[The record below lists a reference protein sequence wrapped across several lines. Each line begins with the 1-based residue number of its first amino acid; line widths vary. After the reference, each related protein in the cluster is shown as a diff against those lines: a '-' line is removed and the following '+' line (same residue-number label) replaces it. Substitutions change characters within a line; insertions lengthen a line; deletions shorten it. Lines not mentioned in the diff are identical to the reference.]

1 MSGYENE
8 ERKTKFHE
16 LFATKIRI
24 SLVNTLTLRKTFL
37 LLCHHLDL
45 NRPTVTDRSAFRTG
59 ITDVVAP
66 PIPLKAAAP
75 RKPRRAIDNLPSFTL
90 LTSMRES
97 AFVRLNRQK
106 WQSYQEWGQN
116 MGMLNPEEMA
126 KIYLDVSADLAFAQT
141 HFAESPVTDYLERI
155 ARHFHQHVY
164 GQRPNRWGEV
174 VRTLKYDIP
183 MAFYY
188 SRRDLLVSLAVF
200 LIAMVVGV
208 LSQQMDP
215 DFARSVLG
223 DRYVDMTIQNV
234 ANGDPMAIY
243 KDKDTV
249 TMFWR
254 IFLNNASIDAR
265 TFIAGLLALPGALLI
280 ILYNGV
286 MFGCFETFLMQ
297 QGAVL
302 EALFVVNLHGSLEIP
317 TIILSGASA
326 LALGTGWLFPGRR
339 SRIEAFRQG
348 ARRGLLMIMGV
359 LPLTLVAALIE
370 TYITRHTEAPLA
382 LRVFFVFGGLLLVS
396 WLTIFLPQRLH
407 RNGHTL

>member
-24 SLVNTLTLRKTFL
+24 SLVKTLILRKTFL

-45 NRPTVTDRSAFRTG
+45 NRPTVVDRSAFRTG

-66 PIPLKAAAP
+66 PIPLKAAAL
-75 RKPRRAIDNLPSFTL
+75 RKPHRAIDNFPSITL

-223 DRYVDMTIQNV
+223 DGYLDMTIQNV
-234 ANGDPMAIY
+234 ANGDPMAVY

-249 TMFWR
+249 SMFWG

-265 TFIAGLLALPGALLI
+265 TFVGGLLALPGALVI

-348 ARRGLLMIMGV
+348 ARRGLLMLMGV

>member
-1 MSGYENE
+1 
-8 ERKTKFHE
+8 
-16 LFATKIRI
+16 
-24 SLVNTLTLRKTFL
+24 
-37 LLCHHLDL
+37 
-45 NRPTVTDRSAFRTG
+45 
-59 ITDVVAP
+59 
-66 PIPLKAAAP
+66 
-75 RKPRRAIDNLPSFTL
+75 
-90 LTSMRES
+90 MRES

-141 HFAESPVTDYLERI
+141 HFTESPVTDYLERI

-223 DRYVDMTIQNV
+223 DGYLDMTIQNV

-249 TMFWR
+249 SMFWG

-265 TFIAGLLALPGALLI
+265 TFIAGLLALPGALFI

>member
-1 MSGYENE
+1 
-8 ERKTKFHE
+8 
-16 LFATKIRI
+16 
-24 SLVNTLTLRKTFL
+24 
-37 LLCHHLDL
+37 
-45 NRPTVTDRSAFRTG
+45 
-59 ITDVVAP
+59 
-66 PIPLKAAAP
+66 
-75 RKPRRAIDNLPSFTL
+75 
-90 LTSMRES
+90 MRES

-188 SRRDLLVSLAVF
+188 SRRDLLVSLTVF

-215 DFARSVLG
+215 DFARTVLG

-234 ANGDPMAIY
+234 ANGDPMAVY

-249 TMFWR
+249 SMFWH
-254 IFLNNASIDAR
+254 IFLNNASINAR

-339 SRIEAFRQG
+339 SRIEAFRQARG
-348 ARRGLLMIMGV
+348 ADCSCSWGAAPHARGRADRNLHHPPHRGAARPARLLCLRRPPVGELAHHFPSSKTPSKWPHSIKNVPEVPSSPPPSSCFGSI
-359 LPLTLVAALIE
+359 AAE
-370 TYITRHTEAPLA
+370 
-382 LRVFFVFGGLLLVS
+382 
-396 WLTIFLPQRLH
+396 WC
-407 RNGHTL
+407 

>member
-8 ERKTKFHE
+8 ERKTKFHG

-24 SLVNTLTLRKTFL
+24 SLVKTLILKKTFL

-45 NRPTVTDRSAFRTG
+45 NRPTVVDRGAFRTG

-66 PIPLKAAAP
+66 PTPLKAAAP
-75 RKPRRAIDNLPSFTL
+75 RKPRRAIDNLPPFTL

-188 SRRDLLVSLAVF
+188 SRRDLLVSLTVF

-215 DFARSVLG
+215 DFARTVLG
-223 DRYVDMTIQNV
+223 DQYVDMTIQNV
-234 ANGDPMAIY
+234 ANGDPMAVY

-348 ARRGLLMIMGV
+348 ARRGLLMLMGV

>member
-1 MSGYENE
+1 MSGCENE
-8 ERKTKFHE
+8 ERKTKFSE
-16 LFATKIRI
+16 KLCDK
-24 SLVNTLTLRKTFL
+24 NTHFTRKDPYIAKNFLTFVPSF
-37 LLCHHLDL
+37 DL
-45 NRPTVTDRSAFRTG
+45 NRPTVADRSAFRTG

-66 PIPLKAAAP
+66 PTPLKAAAP
-75 RKPRRAIDNLPSFTL
+75 RKPHRAIDNLPPFTL

-155 ARHFHQHVY
+155 ARHFHQYVY

-234 ANGDPMAIY
+234 ANGDPMA
-243 KDKDTV
+243 V
-249 TMFWR
+249 
-254 IFLNNASIDAR
+254 
-265 TFIAGLLALPGALLI
+265 
-280 ILYNGV
+280 
-286 MFGCFETFLMQ
+286 
-297 QGAVL
+297 
-302 EALFVVNLHGSLEIP
+302 
-317 TIILSGASA
+317 
-326 LALGTGWLFPGRR
+326 
-339 SRIEAFRQG
+339 
-348 ARRGLLMIMGV
+348 
-359 LPLTLVAALIE
+359 
-370 TYITRHTEAPLA
+370 
-382 LRVFFVFGGLLLVS
+382 
-396 WLTIFLPQRLH
+396 
-407 RNGHTL
+407 

>member
-59 ITDVVAP
+59 ITDVVTP

-75 RKPRRAIDNLPSFTL
+75 RKPHRAIDNLPSFTL

-223 DRYVDMTIQNV
+223 DGYLDMTIQNV
-234 ANGDPMAIY
+234 ANGDPMAVY

-249 TMFWR
+249 SMFWG

-265 TFIAGLLALPGALLI
+265 TFVGGLLALPGALVI

-348 ARRGLLMIMGV
+348 ARRGLLMLMGV